1 MALLSRFALLHMQPS
16 SRIPVIPTTTS
27 LAAGRLL
34 EVEQSVQAAVNG
46 NGSSSGSRFRADVA
60 TRQQLEI
67 ARRQLDEAVAARSEA
82 QAELQAVKATL
93 AREQKQVRQ
102 LGQLGTGKAEVR
114 QRCPDRQAEQGL
126 RSGEA
131 GLCEVR
137 LTAAAAI

>member
-1 MALLSRFALLHMQPS
+1 M
-16 SRIPVIPTTTS
+16 
-27 LAAGRLL
+27 
-34 EVEQSVQAAVNG
+34 EQSVQAAVNG
-46 NGSSSGSRFRADVA
+46 NGSSSGSRFCAEVA

-114 QRCPDRQAEQGL
+114 
-126 RSGEA
+126 
-131 GLCEVR
+131 
-137 LTAAAAI
+137 AALP